1 MKISFSILI
10 YDGLAYSKENP
21 GIAIADYAD
30 FLGWTEERTEEFWD
44 KVSRHFAEKS
54 HTDFCY
60 STEQTTTVGDI
71 INEIMLRMKLDC
83 EAVSSTVTQTYIFAQ
98 NEFVQILSPETSI
111 GDIEKYYELEDSLQV
126 FLVLSNQAGTIWNND
141 GLRYYMNSKE
151 TGSHHIPH
159 VHVDYKNESTA
170 SISLINGEV
179 LVGKLPSKI
188 LKKAKK
194 QVTDN
199 REFLLQC
206 WEKYTDGFRVNI
218 NHSFGITPLKA
229 SRQKKA
235 L

>member
-30 FLGWTEERTEEFWD
+30 FLGWTEDRTEEFWD
-44 KVSRHFAEKS
+44 KVTRHFAEKS
-54 HTDFCY
+54 HIDFFY
-60 STEQTTTVGDI
+60 NTEQTTTVGDI
-71 INEIMLRMKLDC
+71 TNEIMLRMKFNC
-83 EAVSSTVTQTYIFAQ
+83 EAVSSTATQTYILAKD
-98 NEFVQILSPETSI
+98 EFVQILNPETSI
-111 GDIEKYYELEDSLQV
+111 GDVEKYYELEDGLQV

-159 VHVDYKNESTA
+159 VHVDYKHESTA

-179 LVGKLPSKI
+179 LDGKLPSKV
-188 LKKAKK
+188 LKKVK
-194 QVTDN
+194 QRVADS

-206 WEKYTDGFRVNI
+206 WEKYTDGLRVNI

-229 SRQKKA
+229 SSPKKD

>member
-1 MKISFSILI
+1 
-10 YDGLAYSKENP
+10 
-21 GIAIADYAD
+21 
-30 FLGWTEERTEEFWD
+30 
-44 KVSRHFAEKS
+44 
-54 HTDFCY
+54 
-60 STEQTTTVGDI
+60 
-71 INEIMLRMKLDC
+71 
-83 EAVSSTVTQTYIFAQ
+83 
-98 NEFVQILSPETSI
+98 
-111 GDIEKYYELEDSLQV
+111 
-126 FLVLSNQAGTIWNND
+126 
-141 GLRYYMNSKE
+141 MNSKE